1 MPRYASGKHSLGL
14 SDRSGR
20 AYPLRVM
27 LKEWNGSLV
36 GPDEYESKQPQIE
49 PKRVISDPQAL
60 RNARPDRTEPE
71 VAALL
76 TLNPFQSSTSGS
88 AVITVTEPGH
98 GYSTGDTVRFRT
110 VEAFDGFTEAVLESS
125 SGYSVT
131 VPTDSQG
138 DPETDIYTFSASS
151 GTATV
156 GSISGGGGT
165 ASAGPVT
172 LPALPIVDLGNG
184 FVT

>member
-1 MPRYASGKHSLGL
+1 MSRYAAGTHSKGI

-49 PKRVISDPQAL
+49 PKRVRADPQAL
-60 RNARPDRTEPE
+60 RTSRPDSVEPA
-71 VAALL
+71 VAAIL
-76 TLNPFQSSTSGS
+76 TLNPFQTSESGS
-88 AVITVTEPGH
+88 AVITVNEPGH
-98 GYSTGDTVRFRT
+98 GRSTGDTVRFRT
-110 VEAFDGFTEAVLESS
+110 VEAFDGFTAAVIQSS
-125 SGYSVT
+125 SGYSIT
-131 VPTDSQG
+131 VPTDTATK
-138 DPETDIYTFSASS
+138 DDFYTFTASS

-156 GSISGGGGT
+156 GNLEGGGGI

-184 FVT
+184 FIT